1 MRTGHAAELAHF
13 QFLIEAQDD
22 QSCQGCKK
30 GMDDTIEHVLCH
42 CTQQELVDARKEKF
56 RRRVPLTDLV
66 EKPELC
72 MVLAN
77 RFKAL
82 VINTLDS
89 EE

>member
-1 MRTGHAAELAHF
+1 
-13 QFLIEAQDD
+13 
-22 QSCQGCKK
+22 
-30 GMDDTIEHVLCH
+30 MDDTIEHVLCH

-89 EE
+89 E